1 MIFEVNGIKLD
12 IPDDLI
18 KERKEIF
25 FFDTEEETIADI
37 EKDISRYLE
46 CCSKRKLESPK
57 LNKRVV
63 EWFLNDHE
71 FMRDWFDPNQKI
83 TVTFNV
89 LAGFFEEIEVDGML
103 IYIPTSLFRDRY
115 EYLDLDRDENIED
128 IKRMHSIYLEQ
139 YLRENNNCLEGYEE
153 SFIAYLESELEKYK

>member
-25 FFDTEEETIADI
+25 FFDT
-37 EKDISRYLE
+37 
-46 CCSKRKLESPK
+46 
-57 LNKRVV
+57 
-63 EWFLNDHE
+63 
-71 FMRDWFDPNQKI
+71 MRDWFDPNQKI
-83 TVTFNV
+83 TLTFNV

>member
-25 FFDTEEETIADI
+25 FFDT
-37 EKDISRYLE
+37 
-46 CCSKRKLESPK
+46 
-57 LNKRVV
+57 
-63 EWFLNDHE
+63 
-71 FMRDWFDPNQKI
+71 MRDWFDPNQKI
-83 TVTFNV
+83 TLTFNV

-103 IYIPTSLFRDRY
+103 IYIPTSLFSDRY

>member
-25 FFDTEEETIADI
+25 FFDT
-37 EKDISRYLE
+37 
-46 CCSKRKLESPK
+46 
-57 LNKRVV
+57 
-63 EWFLNDHE
+63 
-71 FMRDWFDPNQKI
+71 MRDWFDPNQKI

>member
-25 FFDTEEETIADI
+25 FFDT
-37 EKDISRYLE
+37 
-46 CCSKRKLESPK
+46 
-57 LNKRVV
+57 
-63 EWFLNDHE
+63 
-71 FMRDWFDPNQKI
+71 MRDWFDPNQKI

-128 IKRMHSIYLEQ
+128 IKRMHSIYWEQ